1 MATSRLTLPWVR
13 EFIDGAGPRY
23 LQIVAMIE
31 EAVRAGGLRPG
42 ERLPPQR
49 ELAGRLGVDLTT
61 VTRAYTEARHRG
73 LIDAMTGRGSFI
85 AARPEASA
93 FLLDLSMN
101 IPPPPKGVRLA
112 EKLESGLAEVLRRSD
127 VDLLMSYHIGA
138 GSLADRSA
146 GGLWLAP
153 LLGSVDPQRVI
164 ISPGAQPA
172 LAALLGLLARP
183 GEAVVTDR
191 LVYPGLRTAA
201 RQRELT
207 LLAAAGDAEG
217 MLPEA
222 LDATLAASGARL
234 VYLTPTIQNPTT
246 ATLSAAR
253 REALAEIVRRR
264 DAQIIEDDPYAR
276 LAGDAPPPLA
286 ALAPERTYHVA
297 TLSKTL
303 TPGLRTAF
311 VVAPSA
317 RHGEALVAMLRG
329 MVLMPSPLLTALA
342 VHWIRLGVAEEL
354 LEGVRREAAERQ
366 RAAAEILPISGRAHP
381 NGLHVW
387 LPLPSHWDR
396 HRLIEAARQEGLG
409 VTPSDAFCIEGR
421 APDAVRLSLGGIPDR
436 ARLVTALRK
445 LADILEGGHVADP
458 LVV

>member
-1 MATSRLTLPWVR
+1 MAKSGAILPWLR
-13 EFIDGAGPRY
+13 RFSEAAGPRY

-49 ELAGRLGVDLTT
+49 DLAARLGVDLTT
-61 VTRAYTEARHRG
+61 VTRAYNEARHRG
-73 LIDAMTGRGSFI
+73 LVDAVTGRGSFV

-112 EKLESGLAEVLRRSD
+112 DKLQDGLSEVLRRSD
-127 VDLLMSYHIGA
+127 VDLLMSYHVGA

-146 GGLWLAP
+146 GCLWLQP
-153 LLGSVDPQRVI
+153 LLGGVDPQRLIVA
-164 ISPGAQPA
+164 PGAQSA

-183 GEAVVTDR
+183 GEAVVADR
-191 LVYPGLRTAA
+191 LTYPGLRTAA
-201 RQRELT
+201 RQQGLRLQGVD
-207 LLAAAGDAEG
+207 GDAEG
-217 MLPEA
+217 MLPDALEA
-222 LDATLAASGARL
+222 ALASSGARL
-234 VYLTPTIQNPTT
+234 LYLTPTIHNPT
-246 ATLSAAR
+246 AVTLSPDR
-253 REALAEIVRRR
+253 REAIARIARQRGVE
-264 DAQIIEDDPYAR
+264 IIEDDPYGR

-286 ALAPERTYHVA
+286 ALAPERTYYVA

-317 RHGEALVAMLRG
+317 RQCEALVTALRG
-329 MVLMPSPLLTALA
+329 LILMPSPLMTALA

-354 LEGVRREAAERQ
+354 LGGIRREAAERQ
-366 RAAAEILPISGRAHP
+366 RAAAEILPVPGRAHP
-381 NGLHVW
+381 HGLHVW
-387 LPLPSHWDR
+387 LPLPPHWDR

-409 VTPSDAFCIEGR
+409 VTPSDAFCIEGP

-436 ARLVTALRK
+436 ARLLAALRTLAGI
-445 LADILEGGHVADP
+445 LADRHVADP
-458 LVV
+458 MIV